1 MIKTVIVYLFDEL
14 NTIGKEVTKYTYANP
29 LLV

>member
-1 MIKTVIVYLFDEL
+1 MIKTVIVYLFDKL
-14 NTIGKEVTKYTYANP
+14 NMIGKEVTKYKYANP